1 MDDVGRKIDVQQG
14 RVRRKRAGVLVLIT
28 VGRYEVWAIG
38 RAIDGY
44 FAAGA
49 AADGA
54 DRFALCGAEPRAF
67 SFLTD
72 RTGQRSSVIVKR
84 VQQHT
89 LSANR
94 IKPELPARRV
104 GMPAAQRHPSP
115 CLTPI

>member
-14 RVRRKRAGVLVLIT
+14 RVRRKRAGVLVLIA
-28 VGRYEVWAIG
+28 VGCYEVWAIG

-49 AADGA
+49 AADGT
-54 DRFALCGAEPRAF
+54 DGFALCRAEPGAF

-72 RTGQRSSVIVKR
+72 RTGQDSSVR
-84 VQQHT
+84 VMRIQQNT

-94 IKPELPARRV
+94 IKADVLV
-104 GMPAAQRHPSP
+104 Q
-115 CLTPI
+115 